1 VVVPRHASKA
11 FRQSP
16 RPSSQTAWTWL
27 RIHFVSDEQKG
38 YQVSGASD
46 DACHVLGP
54 VCSVSR
60 PFGIPY
66 QDAAIRMRVVLAPF
80 CCGIHGAWQFQRLTH
95 TLRSRPSACSSCLE
109 INHPFRA
116 RKHLEG

>member
-16 RPSSQTAWTWL
+16 RPSSQTALTWL
-27 RIHFVSDEQKG
+27 RTHFVSDEQKG
-38 YQVSGASD
+38 HQVSGASN

-54 VCSVSR
+54 VCSVFR

-66 QDAAIRMRVVLAPF
+66 QDPVSG
-80 CCGIHGAWQFQRLTH
+80 CGDQDACTP
-95 TLRSRPSACSSCLE
+95 LRHLR
-109 INHPFRA
+109 HPWCMA
-116 RKHLEG
+116 LPE